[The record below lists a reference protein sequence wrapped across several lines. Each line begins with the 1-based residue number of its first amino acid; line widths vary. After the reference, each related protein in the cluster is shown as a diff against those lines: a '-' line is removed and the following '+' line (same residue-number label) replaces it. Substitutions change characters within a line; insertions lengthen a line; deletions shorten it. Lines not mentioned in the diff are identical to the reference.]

1 MAQIVHIEKAEGY
14 AVVTIANPPMN
25 VISSQVFKEL
35 DNAFGELGED
45 ASVNAVILTGQ
56 GENVF
61 AAGADIKEFPYLIGQ
76 PALKAKFMETHE
88 ILNRLE
94 RFEKPVIALLNGL
107 TFGGGC
113 ELALCCDIRIAEDHA
128 QIGLPEIT
136 LGLFPGGGGT
146 QRLPRLVGEAK
157 AKELMFTGQA
167 VSAGEAE
174 KIGLVNKVVTK
185 GRGMEAARKM
195 AARIG
200 GFSLPALSRIKKAVG
215 EGMELTVGQGVEL
228 EAALFEEVFQ
238 TADVREGVQAF
249 IEKRTPQFQN
259 K

>member
-1 MAQIVHIEKAEGY
+1 MRQLVHIEKAERY
-14 AVVTIANPPMN
+14 AIVTIANPPMN

-35 DNAFGELGED
+35 DGAFAELRED
-45 ASVNAVILTGQ
+45 AAVNVVILTGQ

-61 AAGADIKEFPYLIGQ
+61 AAGADIKEFPGLIGQ
-76 PALKAKFMETHE
+76 SELKAQFMETHD
-88 ILNRLE
+88 ILIRME
-94 RFEKPVIALLNGL
+94 RFEKPVIAMLNGL

-167 VSAGEAE
+167 ISAAEAE
-174 KIGLVNKVVTK
+174 KIGLINKVSPK
-185 GRGMEAARKM
+185 GSGMEAAKKM

-200 GFSLPALSRIKKAVG
+200 SFSLPALSRIKQAVG
-215 EGMELTVGQGVEL
+215 EGMEMTIGQGVEL

-249 IEKRTPQFQN
+249 VEKRTPQFRN
-259 K
+259 R